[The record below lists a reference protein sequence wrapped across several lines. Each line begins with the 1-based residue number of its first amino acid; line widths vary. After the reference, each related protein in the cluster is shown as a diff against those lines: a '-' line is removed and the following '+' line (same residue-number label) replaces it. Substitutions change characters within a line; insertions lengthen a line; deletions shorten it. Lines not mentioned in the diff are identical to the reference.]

1 MFLKSNPNNLDQL
14 RSHFSN
20 LCQLALADAIINK
33 QEAEYLEGLCTQY
46 GISRAEFNE
55 IMNDAYSI
63 EFVSP
68 ETPLERLEQMYDL
81 VRMVLMDDLIDE
93 RKVQL
98 CVKVAKN
105 LGFGPHIV
113 GDLIKALVTVNED
126 TGKDDLEEDDLKTIL
141 SFG

>member
-1 MFLKSNPNNLDQL
+1 MNLSQI
-14 RSHFSN
+14 RSHFAN

-33 QEAEYLEGLCTQY
+33 QEAEYLNELSRKH
-46 GISRAEFNE
+46 GISKQEFDE

-63 EFVSP
+63 DFVSP
-68 ETPLERLEQMYDL
+68 ETPLARLEQMYDL
-81 VRMVLMDDLIDE
+81 VRMVLMDDIIDE

-105 LGFGPHIV
+105 LGFEPYVV

-126 TGKDDLEEDDLKTIL
+126 TGQVDLEEDDLNYILKT
-141 SFG
+141 S